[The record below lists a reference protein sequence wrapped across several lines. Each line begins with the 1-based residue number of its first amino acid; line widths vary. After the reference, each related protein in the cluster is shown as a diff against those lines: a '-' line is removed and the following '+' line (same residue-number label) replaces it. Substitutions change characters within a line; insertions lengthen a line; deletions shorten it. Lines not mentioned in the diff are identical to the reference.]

1 MSEHGV
7 ITSQLAADFIVIL
20 SCHGRSKACNYTIS
34 INLWKVGRYLP
45 LILFV
50 FFSFLP
56 PSLCGGQDQPAGK
69 LLSALG
75 MKRKYAGGPTE
86 ARFSATFCLKNY
98 KKALKIEKSEKD
110 TLHSATSS
118 MRWFYILCI
127 GETRSRGNLGSK
139 RDQTFELRQNTMT
152 VTETRI
158 GHPQIRRRHKEA
170 TPSLFGSCIL
180 NLPAHRKG
188 RSMSWIWAHAQLMEP
203 LDHHMFSVYSAR
215 CECAIYLSSMNAESI
230 CVTIWLAGFY

>member
-1 MSEHGV
+1 LLYNYTIGTRASDEQLPMSEHGV

-127 GETRSRGNLGSK
+127 GETRSRGNLGGK

-152 VTETRI
+152 VTETRMVTHKSDADTKRPHPRFLGAAFWICQRI
-158 GHPQIRRRHKEA
+158 GRVGPCLESEHM
-170 TPSLFGSCIL
+170 L
-180 NLPAHRKG
+180 N
-188 RSMSWIWAHAQLMEP
+188 
-203 LDHHMFSVYSAR
+203 
-215 CECAIYLSSMNAESI
+215 
-230 CVTIWLAGFY
+230 